1 MEDLLIEHK
10 LNAWRYFFETGH
22 CTSPAN
28 ADSEWD
34 VDVVISDAIDTGDN
48 YLHQLQCWCGI
59 WWTTTPTPIPLQL
72 TPCQHVKPKH
82 LPTFGWDG
90 LPVYHMGTAWVWQA
104 DLCRKYKPTTP
115 ES

>member
-1 MEDLLIEHK
+1 MEALLIEHK

-48 YLHQLQCWCGI
+48 YLHQLAMLVQDMVDDH
-59 WWTTTPTPIPLQL
+59 THTDTPT
-72 TPCQHVKPKH
+72 TY
-82 LPTFGWDG
+82 
-90 LPVYHMGTAWVWQA
+90 PVPEREAQSLA
-104 DLCRKYKPTTP
+104 DLRAGWVARV
-115 ES
+115 SLGQSMGLAG